1 MGAEQVFLWIGT
13 GLILAVLLLEFIK
26 PKFLQEGFSDLV
38 PYDTSYFGQFIP
50 KRGDVGP
57 GSEEGGYIR
66 DVRYFNGYANVQRL
80 GAKNDF
86 CRMVKSKTNPNVLF
100 FACALA
106 GMENM
111 SSTDF
116 RTPTTKDGLK
126 VSRDD
131 YMRDVDGDGREDYCR
146 ILKMKEGTY
155 RAVCNRAKDD
165 SFDERLIIDMNPP
178 QQIDTLLTFYEGCIF
193 WYRFRDDMLDYV
205 NNTQLMRIGGISI
218 DEKPNPTPT
227 YGLNFNGIDQA
238 VRIGDNADLELGA
251 VVHLRGLRALSFWV
265 YFERFTNNAH
275 IIDFGNG
282 AGNDNMFVGIIGR
295 GDSSISEGAIRSDK
309 CGEEGD
315 TVPIGPSGPQN
326 VREMSPQKLM
336 ESTAANVNEYDSFG
350 FEMNPRKL
358 PPSRIND
365 KPLKGIQTGKATL
378 IYEIWDQKQR
388 RMRITLGGVIKLKT
402 WTHIAITAVEMD
414 SLRPTIQVYING
426 ELSITKPS
434 GFLPQPAVTTN
445 NYFGKSNW
453 LATTNEFE
461 NKDEIFQGSLFDVR
475 GYKTPMSAKKIGDTV
490 KWGKEM
496 LGLE

>member
-1 MGAEQVFLWIGT
+1 M
-13 GLILAVLLLEFIK
+13 
-26 PKFLQEGFSDLV
+26 
-38 PYDTSYFGQFIP
+38 
-50 KRGDVGP
+50 
-57 GSEEGGYIR
+57 
-66 DVRYFNGYANVQRL
+66 
-80 GAKNDF
+80 
-86 CRMVKSKTNPNVLF
+86 
-100 FACALA
+100 
-106 GMENM
+106 
-111 SSTDF
+111 
-116 RTPTTKDGLK
+116 
-126 VSRDD
+126 
-131 YMRDVDGDGREDYCR
+131 
-146 ILKMKEGTY
+146 
-155 RAVCNRAKDD
+155 
-165 SFDERLIIDMNPP
+165 
-178 QQIDTLLTFYEGCIF
+178 
-193 WYRFRDDMLDYV
+193 
-205 NNTQLMRIGGISI
+205 
-218 DEKPNPTPT
+218 PT

-282 AGNDNMFVGIIGR
+282 AGIDNMFVGILGR
-295 GDSSISEGAIRSDK
+295 GDASVSEGAIRSNK
-309 CGEEGD
+309 CGDEGD

-350 FEMNPRKL
+350 FEVNPRKL

-378 IYEIWDQKQR
+378 IYEVWDQKQR
-388 RMRITLGGVIKLKT
+388 RMRITLGGVIPLKK
-402 WTHIAITAVEMD
+402 WTHVAITAVEMD
-414 SLRPTIQVYING
+414 SLRPTIKVYING
-426 ELSITKPS
+426 ELSFTKPS

-475 GYKTPMSAKKIGDTV
+475 GYKTPMSSKKIEDTV